1 MRKNI
6 IKKTISVCLTA
17 CVACA
22 MLAGCS
28 KKAPEKSDTATAESA
43 AEVLDNSKLTQMP
56 DGVSLSEDKMKATMS
71 AYAGYMSEALASGG
85 YSVNVRYDDDGSVH
99 FDGVKTAED
108 GSTSEVPD
116 LSTFDSLEDAFAYLY
131 NCGQADAEGNLLVST
146 SVSADQ
152 AASEAPAESEAVE
165 SDAAESDAAESD
177 ASSASEEGDAAE
189 SSASEATDSEAES
202 TESEAASEE
211 AVADEAA
218 SESAVG

>member
-1 MRKNI
+1 MRKNT

-71 AYAGYMSEALASGG
+71 AYAGYMSEALAGDG

-165 SDAAESDAAESD
+165 SDA
-177 ASSASEEGDAAE
+177 SSASEEGDAAE

>member
-1 MRKNI
+1 MRKNT

-71 AYAGYMSEALASGG
+71 AYAGYMSEALASDG

-165 SDAAESDAAESD
+165 SDAVESD
-177 ASSASEEGDAAE
+177 ASSVSEEGDAAE
-189 SSASEATDSEAES
+189 SSASEATDSEVES

>member
-1 MRKNI
+1 MRKNTV
-6 IKKTISVCLTA
+6 KKTLSICLTV

-22 MLAGCS
+22 MFAGCS
-28 KKAPEKSDTATAESA
+28 KKGPEKNDTATAESA

-71 AYAGYMSEALASGG
+71 AYAGYMSEALASDG

-152 AASEAPAESEAVE
+152 AASEDSAASE
-165 SDAAESDAAESD
+165 AAESDATSDGEEAGAE
-177 ASSASEEGDAAE
+177 E
-189 SSASEATDSEAES
+189 
-202 TESEAASEE
+202 SEE
-211 AVADEAA
+211 AEGADSGSAENEADSGDTEGADTENGAEETPADET
-218 SESAVG
+218 AVG

>member
-1 MRKNI
+1 MRKNT

-71 AYAGYMSEALASGG
+71 AYAGYMSEALASDG

-108 GSTSEVPD
+108 GSMSEVPD

-165 SDAAESDAAESD
+165 SDA
-177 ASSASEEGDAAE
+177 SSASEEGDAAE
-189 SSASEATDSEAES
+189 SSASEATDSETES